1 MPQMAPMSWMIIYIY
16 FMMIMMMYIMKMY
29 FTKNTYINK
38 SSKNVIEKKAN
49 NWKW

>member
-16 FMMIMMMYIMKMY
+16 FMLIMMMYITKMY
-29 FTKNTYINK
+29 FTKNTYIKK
-38 SSKNVIEKKAN
+38 SLKNLIEKKEN